1 MRDDVPHPSP
11 ARAIAEVR
19 AWVDRAVIGLGLC
32 PFAKAVQV
40 KGLIRYVVTAATD
53 TEALREVLVQELERL
68 RDTDIAKIETTLL
81 VHPWVL
87 QAFETYNEFLD
98 EADAVVA
105 ALGLQGVIQVASFH
119 PDYRFAG
126 TRPDDV
132 TNATNRSPYPLLHL
146 LREESIDRAVAAF
159 PAAETIYE
167 ANIEKMTRLG
177 AESWARIQAQ
187 CRRDAES
194 AVGDH
199 ARETGS
205 EPG

>member
-40 KGLIRYVVTAATD
+40 KGLIRYVVTAVTD
-53 TEALREVLVQELERL
+53 PQALREVLVQELERL
-68 RDTDIAKIETTLL
+68 RDTDIAEIETTLL
-81 VHPWVL
+81 IHPRVL

-159 PAAETIYE
+159 PEAETIYE
-167 ANIEKMTRLG
+167 ANIETMSRLG
-177 AESWARIQAQ
+177 AESWAGIQAQ

-194 AVGDH
+194 AVGDQGCGTESGQ
-199 ARETGS
+199 A
-205 EPG
+205 